1 MFTTVPVDKEH
12 KGCVTGLHEEIQTT
26 EPEQSSISR
35 NYQKSFEQ
43 GAFVRVNDQWMSMT
57 VCPLCPKSLS
67 AQFCRAVGDE
77 KVCLNIVKNSNSRK
91 SETSYRRTVYRR
103 IRHKSSAEVR
113 FVCRQAQTT

>member
-12 KGCVTGLHEEIQTT
+12 KGCVTGLHEEIQTA

-77 KVCLNIVKNSNSRK
+77 K
-91 SETSYRRTVYRR
+91 Y
-103 IRHKSSAEVR
+103 A
-113 FVCRQAQTT
+113 